1 MKKLVALTL
10 ASLMLLAGCS
20 STPKNDGN
28 EATPTP
34 EAAATEADVIVV
46 GAGGAGMT
54 AAIEAVN
61 AGKSVIVI
69 EKAAMTG
76 GNTTRSTGGM
86 NAANTPEQDLIEFA
100 EEAGVEKMLASAK
113 ENYPDLAELTATVE
127 KQYEEFKANPT
138 GYFDTEELFM
148 LDTLV
153 GGKNLNDHALVEVL
167 ANEAK
172 NGIEWLKT
180 IDANLSQVGS
190 FGGASVKRIHK
201 PVNDEGKTVA
211 VGSYLVP
218 KLTKAAEDKG
228 VQFVMETAATEL
240 VVTDG
245 KVTGVK
251 AGDTTYTGKAVILA
265 TGGFA
270 ANTEMVL
277 KYKPDYKGFV
287 CTNAPGMT
295 GDGIAMATAIG
306 ADTVDM
312 EQIQIHPTVSQE
324 TSALITEGL
333 RGDGAIL
340 VNSEGK
346 RFFDEVGTRDAVS
359 AAEVAQPGGF
369 AWLIVDNKM
378 VEASSVIAG
387 YIKQG
392 LTVEGADVE
401 ALAAAMG
408 VDGAALGETMDKW
421 NACVEAGKD
430 EDFGRTSF
438 AHKLD
443 EGPYYAI
450 KVAPGVHHTM
460 GGLKINTNTEVL
472 DASGNAIPG
481 LYAAGEVTGGV
492 HGANRLGGNA
502 VADIIVFGRI
512 AGQQAAA
519 YAN

>member
-127 KQYEEFKANPT
+127 KQYEEYKANPT

-277 KYKPDYKGFV
+277 KYKPSYEGFV

-295 GDGIAMATAIG
+295 GDGIVMATAIG

-312 EQIQIHPTVSQE
+312 EQIQI
-324 TSALITEGL
+324 
-333 RGDGAIL
+333 
-340 VNSEGK
+340 
-346 RFFDEVGTRDAVS
+346 
-359 AAEVAQPGGF
+359 
-369 AWLIVDNKM
+369 
-378 VEASSVIAG
+378 
-387 YIKQG
+387 
-392 LTVEGADVE
+392 
-401 ALAAAMG
+401 
-408 VDGAALGETMDKW
+408 
-421 NACVEAGKD
+421 
-430 EDFGRTSF
+430 
-438 AHKLD
+438 
-443 EGPYYAI
+443 
-450 KVAPGVHHTM
+450 
-460 GGLKINTNTEVL
+460 
-472 DASGNAIPG
+472 
-481 LYAAGEVTGGV
+481 
-492 HGANRLGGNA
+492 
-502 VADIIVFGRI
+502 
-512 AGQQAAA
+512 
-519 YAN
+519 